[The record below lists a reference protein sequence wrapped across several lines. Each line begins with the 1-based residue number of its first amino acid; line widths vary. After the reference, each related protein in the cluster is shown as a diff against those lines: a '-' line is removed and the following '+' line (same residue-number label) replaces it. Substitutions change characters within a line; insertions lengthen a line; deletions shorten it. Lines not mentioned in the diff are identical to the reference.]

1 MEGWRM
7 RKFAQAIDTLN
18 ENAGY
23 YSAFLVL
30 PLLCVVSYEVIMR
43 YGFNAPT
50 SWGFEATTFLY
61 GVHFVLG
68 LGYTH
73 KHNGHVAIDVFEVRL
88 ATRTRTLLRIAVN
101 LIIFIPTMGLISI
114 WSVIYAGTAWM
125 QGELASSSWAPP
137 LYPFKTL
144 MAIGFVLLFLQ
155 GIAKLIHD
163 FHHLNQPAFS
173 GENPS

>member
-1 MEGWRM
+1 MH
-7 RKFAQAIDTLN
+7 KIAQAIDALN
-18 ENAGY
+18 ENIGY

-30 PLLCVVSYEVIMR
+30 PLLAVVSYEVILR

-73 KHNGHVAIDVFEVRL
+73 KHNGHVAIDIFEVRL
-88 ATRTRTLLRIAVN
+88 ASRTRNWLRIIVN
-101 LIIFIPTMGLISI
+101 LVIFLPTMGLMAI

-125 QGELASSSWAPP
+125 QWEVASTSWAPP
-137 LYPFKTL
+137 IYPFKTL
-144 MAIGFVLLFLQ
+144 MALGFVLLFLQ
-155 GIAKLIHD
+155 GVAKLIQD
-163 FHHLNQPAFS
+163 FHSLNQPVLF
-173 GENPS
+173 GENTP